1 MGDGMF
7 RSNILERVLLR
18 KPDNTNGAGL
28 QRKKKREFLNFLK
41 PLIDIKKDS
50 SEKDQGIRFTAKQI
64 QSLSSMRPLNTSIF
78 GTNIAISKASIV
90 GDTTSRLKE
99 DTTSKKTLS
108 NNGRE

>member
-1 MGDGMF
+1 MGSGMF

-18 KPDNTNGAGL
+18 KPADNTSGTV
-28 QRKKKREFLNFLK
+28 QRRKKRDFLNFLK

-64 QSLSSMRPLNTSIF
+64 QSLSSMRPLNTNVF
-78 GTNIAISKASIV
+78 GTNIAISKASLA
-90 GDTTSRLKE
+90 GDTNSRLKE

-108 NNGRE
+108 NNGKE